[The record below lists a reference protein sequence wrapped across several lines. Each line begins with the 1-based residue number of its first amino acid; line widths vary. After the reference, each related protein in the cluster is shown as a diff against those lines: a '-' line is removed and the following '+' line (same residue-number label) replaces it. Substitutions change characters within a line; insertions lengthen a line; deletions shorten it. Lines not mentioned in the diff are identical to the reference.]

1 MVSIWQGAMQV
12 FVVGFPPLLQSL
24 LFWVFAALVVH
35 VCQQLV
41 EHTAYSVDPSSRRIS
56 ASHAALCI
64 GSIVWALDVVGL
76 FMYAELS
83 HHVLKLVPA
92 LSGLVIMVV
101 SARLTIP
108 TLSTSASKRRIALT
122 SAWLAL
128 GALAGHF
135 TITSS
140 HVQSFAQINGLAI
153 VLSLGIATGISCYCA
168 IRHRAAKL
176 SVLTPRYRSQTW
188 ADKLLCGGAILVLHW
203 LLVNTF
209 AMHLGD
215 FDGATDGT
223 ALLFIV
229 LVFAMAVALEHLSN
243 LRSDTGRQQLLRRG
257 LSMMR
262 TSAVAPNAHS
272 DIQQSLIADHLD
284 RLLHPDNLALHFQPI
299 IHTQRNELQL
309 EALLR
314 LTDTTLGRIN
324 PETFL
329 LVCELQGKTAE
340 VDRMILCN
348 ALDNLHT
355 WRTQGLDAVTIS
367 VNVAPVTLMHESF
380 APWLGLQLAQRAL
393 PPRALKLEMTEHAI
407 IALGPQ
413 MVAAIRALSTLG
425 VAVLMDDFGAGYSS
439 LGMLAELPIAGIKCD
454 RLFVR
459 QLPQDRRRQKL
470 LRHISAL
477 AQDLGLSVVVEGVE
491 TPDELRAL
499 AAAGLHHIQ
508 GYLFS
513 HPIAAPDVPTWYHTQ
528 LQPQREALLALLPP
542 TGNGRASDTDAS
554 FMPTQPGLP
563 WAPGA

>member
-425 VAVLMDDFGAGYSS
+425 VAVVMDDFGAGYSS

>member
-243 LRSDTGRQQLLRRG
+243 LRSDAGRQQLLRRG

-477 AQDLGLSVVVEGVE
+477 ARDLGLSVVVEGVE

-542 TGNGRASDTDAS
+542 TGNGRASDTDTS